1 MPVSQRSSEGAHMAV
16 LGAGRV
22 GATTAYAS
30 LIRGIV
36 DTLTLVDVDLARAE
50 GEAMD
55 LSHGL
60 PFLQQAQIRASTPA
74 DCAGADLLVLTA
86 GAARQPGDSRLDLAK
101 RNLELMRGLVP
112 QVQARNP
119 GAIWIVVSNPV
130 DLLTRAVREFA
141 GCPAGRV
148 IGTGTMLD
156 TARMRALLAQHFEV
170 DAHNV
175 HAAIIGEHGD
185 TEVPVWSLARIANL
199 DLPSFARAVGRPW
212 DAAIQAQ
219 FGNQV
224 RSAGAEVIRRKGA
237 TYYAIGL
244 ATAQLARAILRDE
257 RSILTVASV
266 LDGEQGLRDVALSLP
281 CLLGRSGR
289 LNTIPLSLDEGEQS
303 ALARSA
309 DVLRKAY
316 QEAGGTSSPPSVSPA

>member
-1 MPVSQRSSEGAHMAV
+1 MADSYRGLDGLHMAV
-16 LGAGRV
+16 LGVGRV
-22 GATTAYAS
+22 GATTAYVS
-30 LIRGIV
+30 LIKGVV
-36 DTLTLVDVDLARAE
+36 DTLTLVDADLERAQ

-60 PFLQQAQIRASTPA
+60 PFLQQAQIQACLPGECS
-74 DCAGADLLVLTA
+74 GADLIVLAA
-86 GAARQPGDSRLDLAK
+86 GAARQPGDTRLDLAR
-101 RNLELMRGLVP
+101 RNLELVRDLVP
-112 QVQARNP
+112 QVHERNP

-130 DLLTRAVREFA
+130 DLLTRAVRAYA
-141 GCPAGRV
+141 GCPADHV

-156 TARMRALLAQHFEV
+156 TARLRSLLAQHFGV

-175 HAAIIGEHGD
+175 HAMIVGEHGD

-199 DLPSFARAVGRPW
+199 DLFELGRALGKTW
-212 DAAIQAQ
+212 DTSTRKEI
-219 FGNQV
+219 GDQV

-244 ATAQLARAILRDE
+244 ATCELARAVLRDE
-257 RSILTVASV
+257 RSILTVSTV
-266 LDGEQGLRDVALSLP
+266 LQGEQGLSGVALSLP

-289 LNTIPLSLDEGEQS
+289 LSTIPLSLDEGEHE

-309 DVLRKAY
+309 EVLEKTYR
-316 QEAGGTSSPPSVSPA
+316 EAGGPG